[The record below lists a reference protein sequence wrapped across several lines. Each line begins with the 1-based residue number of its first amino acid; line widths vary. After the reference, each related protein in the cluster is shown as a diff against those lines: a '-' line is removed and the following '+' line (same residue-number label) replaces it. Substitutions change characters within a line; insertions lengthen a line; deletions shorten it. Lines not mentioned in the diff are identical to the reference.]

1 MGVEICDHLNFPTD
15 IRLIPP
21 GEFAHMDSMGIVWAM
36 FRDSGVSNCPPPVR
50 QAATPRDAEGRATAE
65 ETFEVPGLHCEQ
77 LAAGAE
83 T

>member
-1 MGVEICDHLNFPTD
+1 
-15 IRLIPP
+15 
-21 GEFAHMDSMGIVWAM
+21 MGIVWAM

-65 ETFEVPGLHCEQ
+65 ETFEVPGLHCEP